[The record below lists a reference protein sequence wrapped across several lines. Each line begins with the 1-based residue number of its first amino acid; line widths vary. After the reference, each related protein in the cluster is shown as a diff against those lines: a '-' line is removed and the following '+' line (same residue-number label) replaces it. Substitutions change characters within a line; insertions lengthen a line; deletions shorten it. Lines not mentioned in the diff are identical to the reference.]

1 MTRNVGKIA
10 NQGVE
15 LAVNGIP
22 VRTKD
27 FEWGLG
33 FTFSKNWS
41 EVKELWDDV
50 TEYKLTSSYQVD
62 FLLASI
68 VGIPLLSTITLP
80 SSVVAKAGTLKTP
93 KG

>member
-50 TEYKLTSSYQVD
+50 TEYKLTSSYQVG
-62 FLLASI
+62 FRCGSR
-68 VGIPLLSTITLP
+68 
-80 SSVVAKAGTLKTP
+80 SSLWAFSRFRLWPRLMMVR
-93 KG
+93 